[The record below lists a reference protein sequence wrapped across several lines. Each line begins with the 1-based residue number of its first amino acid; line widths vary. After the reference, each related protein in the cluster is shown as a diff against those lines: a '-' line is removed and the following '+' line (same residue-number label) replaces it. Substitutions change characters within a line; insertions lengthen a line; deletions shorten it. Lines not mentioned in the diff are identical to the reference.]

1 VEVFGLSFSLTF
13 WIIALVLAMFLCGI
27 LTAAY
32 NDDKT
37 KGL

>member
-1 VEVFGLSFSLTF
+1 MSVTF
-13 WIIALVLAMFLCGI
+13 WIVITVFLLFI
-27 LTAAY
+27 VSMLTAAY

>member
-1 VEVFGLSFSLTF
+1 MSFSLTF
-13 WIIALVLAMFLCGI
+13 WIIALVLAMFLAGI

>member
-1 VEVFGLSFSLTF
+1 MSSTF
-13 WIIALVLAMFLCGI
+13 WIMIVVFLLFIVAM

>member
-1 VEVFGLSFSLTF
+1 MSMTF
-13 WIIALVLAMFLCGI
+13 WIMITVFALFIGAI

>member
-1 VEVFGLSFSLTF
+1 MSFSLTF
-13 WIIALVLAMFLCGI
+13 WIIALVLAMFLTGI
-27 LTAAY
+27 LTASY